1 VLELA
6 ERESPPG
13 CPVLLDRRAGDLV
26 DKILRGAKPRRP
38 SSEDGRPWNLWRSDS
53 VRQKR
58 SPGEIEIIDGAAFE
72 DISWEYVAAI
82 TRNID
87 SN

>member
-1 VLELA
+1 VLEPA
-6 ERESPPG
+6 DGESPPG
-13 CPVLLDRRAGDLV
+13 CPVLLDRRAGDLF

-38 SSEDGRPWNLWRSDS
+38 SSEDRRPWNLWRSDS

>member
-1 VLELA
+1 MSLLPFLELFFFSFLA
-6 ERESPPG
+6 QCYR
-13 CPVLLDRRAGDLV
+13 PVSRCDLT
-26 DKILRGAKPRRP
+26 
-38 SSEDGRPWNLWRSDS
+38 DGRPWNLWRSALL
-53 VRQKR
+53 RQKR

-72 DISWEYVAAI
+72 DISWEFVAAI